1 MSSSFRTALG
11 RKAAALLAAPVLL
24 GSVSAAA
31 PLPRVV
37 DADVLYYTEQFY
49 SDASYS
55 VKVGA
60 ANGYCDGDY
69 IMKSGYATAYSILV
83 YRNQCP

>member
-1 MSSSFRTALG
+1 MSNAFRTTLC
-11 RKAAALLAAPVLL
+11 RKAAAFLAAPMLL

-31 PLPRVV
+31 PLPRAA
-37 DADVLYYTEQFY
+37 DADILYYTEQFY
-49 SDASYS
+49 SDASHT

-60 ANGYCDGDY
+60 GNGYCDGDY
-69 IMKSGYATAYSILV
+69 IMKSGYATAYSTVV

>member
-1 MSSSFRTALG
+1 MSNTLRTALR
-11 RKAAALLAAPVLL
+11 RKAAAVLIAPLLL

-31 PLPRVV
+31 PLPPAD
-37 DADVLYYTEQFY
+37 DADVLYYNEKFY
-49 SDASYS
+49 SDATYS
-55 VKVGA
+55 VQVGA

-69 IMKSGYATAYSILV
+69 IWHWGSASAYSKIV

>member
-1 MSSSFRTALG
+1 MSNPLRATLG
-11 RKAAALLAAPVLL
+11 RKAAAILAAPLLL

-31 PLPRVV
+31 PLPRAV
-37 DADVLYYTEQFY
+37 DADVLYYTEAFY
-49 SDASYS
+49 SNATYT

-69 IMKSGYATAYSILV
+69 IMKSGYATAYSIV
-83 YRNQCP
+83 TYRNNCP